1 MLRSSLS
8 TFSSEHGRSKRIR
21 LHGQLRR
28 RILEI
33 VLWTIGALILIDV
46 GVGFAFRPPSDPL
59 RLPSSLQAYFDYGR
73 SIEGKL
79 RREVGSTPE
88 NDAAIVKAGW
98 IANECAI
105 ATPTSLGKLT
115 FDIYGMSFSNQI
127 ADQMVRADPN
137 LASQGFAGPAAPPNH
152 SYACFVH
159 RVEANLHRAS
169 VQILGVLASSIPRME
184 TISGL
189 STSFEGPQPFT
200 YPRYSLTTNEH
211 LVGYSPSIAT
221 EEDLRAALR
230 NPVKWRTFLN
240 ELARN
245 DFFYAERVFQADIF
259 DHSVLGRMIRRA
271 WGQRVLRGRT
281 AALRAREGFSGAP
294 DIALVLRAMLIDFA
308 NRARAAGERPIVILI
323 EDRGYG
329 GTLSAIA
336 APALRAN
343 QIDFITTSQI
353 VSSDDSGNFLS
364 DGHFTPVA
372 NEKIAHAV
380 LDLLRRTP

>member
-1 MLRSSLS
+1 
-8 TFSSEHGRSKRIR
+8 
-21 LHGQLRR
+21 
-28 RILEI
+28 
-33 VLWTIGALILIDV
+33 VLWTIGALILSDV
-46 GVGFAFRPPSDPL
+46 AVGFAFRPPLDPL
-59 RLPSSLQAYFDYGR
+59 RASSSLQAYFDYGR

-88 NDAAIVKAGW
+88 QDAAIVKAGW
-98 IANECAI
+98 IANECDI
-105 ATPTSLGKLT
+105 ATPRSPGKLT

-159 RVEANLHRAS
+159 RVEANLDRAS
-169 VQILGVLASSIPRME
+169 IQILGVLASSIPRME

-189 STSFEGPQPFT
+189 STSFESPQPFT
-200 YPRYSLTTNEH
+200 YPRYSLSLNGH
-211 LVGYSPSIAT
+211 LVGYSPSINT
-221 EEDLRAALR
+221 EEDLRAALA

-240 ELARN
+240 ELATN
-245 DFFYAERVFQADIF
+245 DSFYAPRVFQADVF

-271 WGQRVLRGRT
+271 WGQRVLRART
-281 AALRAREGFSGAP
+281 AALRATNGFSGAP
-294 DIALVLRAMLIDFA
+294 DIAPVFRAMLIDFA
-308 NRARAAGERPIVILI
+308 NRARTAGERPIVILI

-329 GTLSAIA
+329 GSLSAIA

-353 VSSDDSGNFLS
+353 VSPDDPGNFLS

-380 LDLLRRTP
+380 LDLLHRAP